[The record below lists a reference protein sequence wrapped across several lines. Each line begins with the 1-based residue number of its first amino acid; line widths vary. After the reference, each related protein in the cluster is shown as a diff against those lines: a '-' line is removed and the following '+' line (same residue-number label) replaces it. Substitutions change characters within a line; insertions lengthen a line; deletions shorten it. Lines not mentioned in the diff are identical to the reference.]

1 MGNLLSAHSISKSY
15 SSRFLFSDVSLH
27 IHDQEKLGIIGPNGS
42 GKSTLLKILSS
53 LERPDDGEVTLRK
66 GKRIHYVPQQDDF
79 KSEETP
85 LDILLQADSDFEE
98 SDAKRALSK
107 LGFERFNQPIKE
119 LSGGWRKRV
128 SLAIGIAKNA
138 DIMLLDEPTNHLD
151 VEAMIWLENYINK
164 TPIAFIFVTH
174 DRSFLENC
182 ASRILELAS
191 TYPEGF
197 FEVAGNYSEFVRRKE
212 AYLLSQEAM
221 QAALANKVRRDTA
234 WLRQGIQGRQT
245 RNKTQVQDASSR
257 RADLRSLT
265 LRNDSK
271 SKTATIEF
279 DSVGRKT
286 NRLIAGF
293 NISMA
298 LGGKQLFQNL
308 DIELS
313 PGKRCGVVGSNGSG
327 KTTLIKVLGK
337 TLEPNEGSVKWA
349 DDLKIIYSS
358 QERQTVDPN
367 ITLEEALC
375 PIGEMVD
382 YRGSRV
388 HVSGW
393 ADRFLFSKSQ
403 LKTLVGSLS
412 GGEQARVH
420 IARLMLQPADVLF
433 LDEPTND
440 LDIPTLQVLEETI
453 QEFQGAVVLITHDRF
468 LLERVATT
476 FIELDGKGNAKEQED
491 YQKLYFNCKP
501 IEEEKSK
508 TKVVKERHK
517 TETKKLTYKLQQEFN
532 QMESLISTKEQELES
547 YETKLESINPLQQ
560 HQEHADVCV
569 KVAALQHEVQSL
581 YSRWAELEAMQ
592 A

>member
-15 SSRFLFSDVSLH
+15 SSRFLFGDVSLH
-27 IHDQEKLGIIGPNGS
+27 VHDQEKLGIIGPNGS

-53 LERPDDGEVTLRK
+53 QEPPDDGEVTLRK

-79 KSEETP
+79 KPKETP
-85 LDILLQADSDFEE
+85 LDILLHADSDFEE

-107 LGFERFNQPIKE
+107 LGFERFDQPIKE

-164 TPIAFIFVTH
+164 TPIAFIIVTH

-212 AYLLSQEAM
+212 AFLLSQEAM

-298 LGGKQLFQNL
+298 LL
-308 DIELS
+308 
-313 PGKRCGVVGSNGSG
+313 
-327 KTTLIKVLGK
+327 
-337 TLEPNEGSVKWA
+337 
-349 DDLKIIYSS
+349 
-358 QERQTVDPN
+358 
-367 ITLEEALC
+367 
-375 PIGEMVD
+375 
-382 YRGSRV
+382 
-388 HVSGW
+388 
-393 ADRFLFSKSQ
+393 
-403 LKTLVGSLS
+403 
-412 GGEQARVH
+412 
-420 IARLMLQPADVLF
+420 
-433 LDEPTND
+433 
-440 LDIPTLQVLEETI
+440 
-453 QEFQGAVVLITHDRF
+453 
-468 LLERVATT
+468 
-476 FIELDGKGNAKEQED
+476 
-491 YQKLYFNCKP
+491 
-501 IEEEKSK
+501 
-508 TKVVKERHK
+508 
-517 TETKKLTYKLQQEFN
+517 
-532 QMESLISTKEQELES
+532 
-547 YETKLESINPLQQ
+547 
-560 HQEHADVCV
+560 
-569 KVAALQHEVQSL
+569 
-581 YSRWAELEAMQ
+581 
-592 A
+592 

>member
-27 IHDQEKLGIIGPNGS
+27 VHDQEKLGIIGPNGS
-42 GKSTLLKILSS
+42 GKSTLLKILS
-53 LERPDDGEVTLRK
+53 GEELADEGDVLLRK
-66 GKRIHYVPQQDDF
+66 GKRIYYVPQQDDF
-79 KSEETP
+79 NRNQTP
-85 LDILLQADSDFEE
+85 LEIVLQADSDFEE

-107 LGFERFNQPIKE
+107 LGFEQFGQPIGE

-138 DIMLLDEPTNHLD
+138 EIILLDEPTNHLD

-191 TYPEGF
+191 TYPDGF

-212 AYLLSQEAM
+212 AFLLSQEAM
-221 QAALANKVRRDTA
+221 QSALANKVRRDTA

-245 RNKTQVQDASSR
+245 RNKTQVQDAASR
-257 RADLRSLT
+257 RAELRSLS
-265 LRNDSK
+265 LRNESK
-271 SKTATIEF
+271 SRTASIEF

-293 NISMA
+293 NISKQ

-308 DIELS
+308 DIELT
-313 PGKRCGVVGSNGSG
+313 PGKRCGIVGSNGSG
-327 KTTLIKVLGK
+327 KTTLLRVLGK
-337 TLEPNEGSVKWA
+337 ALEPDEGSVKWA
-349 DDLKIIYSS
+349 DNLKIIYSS
-358 QERQTVDPN
+358 QERETVDPK

-382 YRGSRV
+382 YRGSRI

-412 GGEQARVH
+412 GGEQARVC

-453 QEFQGAVVLITHDRF
+453 LEFQGAVVLITHDRF

-491 YQKLYFNCKP
+491 YEKLYFNSKHV
-501 IEEEKSK
+501 EEDKSI
-508 TKVVKERHK
+508 TKVIKERQK
-517 TETKKLTYKLQQEFN
+517 TQAKKLTYKLQQEFN
-532 QMESLISTKEQELES
+532 QMESTISSKETELES
-547 YETKLESINPLQQ
+547 LERILESINPVHQ
-560 HQEHADVCV
+560 HQEHADVCM
-569 KVAALQHEVQSL
+569 KIATMQQEVQAL
-581 YSRWAELEAMQ
+581 YDRWAELESMQ
-592 A
+592 S